1 KTTVAWMAAELL
13 RLAGRRPALLGTV
26 GYHVEGAATEVA
38 SHTTPDAPRLQ
49 TLLARHRDAGGDAV
63 VLEASSH
70 ALEQRRLAGLDL
82 DVAVFTN
89 LTRDHLDYHGTLDA
103 YRAAKARLFHAL
115 SDGGVAVLPTEG
127 ETADEFARIAVSRGA
142 RVIRY
147 GTASSLGRHGSRVD
161 LQATRPEV
169 TPDGLSF
176 SISGMGITDRST
188 PLSLSGLHNVEN
200 LLAATAAV
208 LSTGAD
214 PAALQSGFA
223 SISLPPGRLERV
235 GPEGLGYRCL
245 VDYAHTPDAL
255 RATLSS
261 LREEVDVT
269 EGARLICVFGC
280 GGDRDRGK
288 RPEMGATV
296 TGLADLAIVTSDN
309 PRTEDPHSI
318 IDDVLT
324 GCRGGR
330 AEVQVEADRR
340 RAICSALESARNGDI
355 VLIAGKGHE
364 DYQILPTGRIH
375 FDDREVVRE
384 LIG

>member
-1 KTTVAWMAAELL
+1 
-13 RLAGRRPALLGTV
+13 
-26 GYHVEGAATEVA
+26 
-38 SHTTPDAPRLQ
+38 
-49 TLLARHRDAGGDAV
+49 
-63 VLEASSH
+63 
-70 ALEQRRLAGLDL
+70 
-82 DVAVFTN
+82 
-89 LTRDHLDYHGTLDA
+89 
-103 YRAAKARLFHAL
+103 
-115 SDGGVAVLPTEG
+115 
-127 ETADEFARIAVSRGA
+127 
-142 RVIRY
+142 
-147 GTASSLGRHGSRVD
+147 VD

-364 DYQILPTGRIH
+364 ADPLRRPRGREGADRMISLTFRQLLDATGARAITEGFDTSLRGVSTDSRAVEPGQLFVALSGPNFDGNEFAKAAIKAGASAILL
-375 FDDREVVRE
+375 REGGEGEISQR
-384 LIG
+384 GTARD